1 MYTRSPLTVTG
12 RDEHENVWISM
23 ATSDII
29 CDMCEGVATSFR
41 KKGRY
46 CPEMHSHAPM
56 HVTCDV
62 TICHGNLDASML
74 SCACHSRRRPSM
86 NFYPSS
92 CLPSPLCLAWPHPC
106 RTLQIDIVPFSSNRL
121 LIPKQ
126 TPLDLSLD
134 MPVILCHTVSAY
146 SIYI

>member
-1 MYTRSPLTVTG
+1 MNMKMSGFPWQPATLYVTCVRVWLRVSG
-12 RDEHENVWISM
+12 R
-23 ATSDII
+23 
-29 CDMCEGVATSFR
+29 
-41 KKGRY
+41 KGGT
-46 CPEMHSHAPM
+46 APM